1 MPAITLKILLVE
13 DNSMAQTIALRIL
26 RSLDYQVDLVENGLE
41 AIEALRQKHYDVVLT
56 DVQMPQMGGL
66 EMARHICQ
74 EWSLEERPY
83 IIALTSEVMLDIREE
98 CLQAGMNE
106 CISKPLDIGTLI
118 ELLKKVRI

>member
-41 AIEALRQKHYDVVLT
+41 ALEALRQKHYDVVLT

-74 EWSLEERPY
+74 EWSLEARPY
-83 IIALTSEVMLDIREE
+83 IIALTSEVMPDIREE
-98 CLQAGMNE
+98 CLQVGMNE
-106 CISKPLDIGTLI
+106 CISKPLDIDTLI
-118 ELLKKVRI
+118 EVLKKARI